1 MSSWHQL
8 SRLAQQALNRAL
20 GGQTRNKPRKAAGSR
35 RFWTPQEEQTL
46 RDRYP
51 TEDTAVLAAELGCS
65 VPRLYAKAK
74 AMGLKKTD
82 AFIEACLK
90 RCGEL
95 RAESGKSTRFQPGHQ
110 SWNAGKKGLQVGGRS
125 AETQFKPGQIN
136 GRAALLVQP
145 VGAERIGKDGIRQ
158 RKICA
163 DGPLHK
169 RWKSVHSII
178 CEEANGP
185 IPKGHIVVFR
195 AGTDREHIVLEN
207 LELITRAECMKR
219 NTIHNYPPEV
229 KSVIRLVGKLK
240 RTIAEAERHDS
251 QTH

>member
-1 MSSWHQL
+1 MSSRRQL
-8 SRLAQQALNRAL
+8 TPRDHGAIKLAQDAPTPR
-20 GGQTRNKPRKAAGSR
+20 KPRKAAGSR
-35 RFWTPQEEQTL
+35 RYWTAEEEQAL

-51 TEDTAVLAAELGCS
+51 TEDTTALAAEFGCS
-65 VPRLYAKAK
+65 IQRLYAKANTL
-74 AMGLKKTD
+74 GLSKTE
-82 AFIEACLK
+82 AYMEACLQ

-95 RAESGKSTRFQPGHQ
+95 RAESGKSTRFKSGTQP
-110 SWNAGKKGLQVGGRS
+110 WNAGMKGLNLGGRS

-145 VGAERIGKDGIRQ
+145 VGTERITKDGIRQ
-158 RKICA
+158 RKIRA

-178 CEEANGP
+178 WEEANGP
-185 IPKGHIVVFR
+185 IDKGYLVVFR
-195 AGTDREHIVLEN
+195 AGADREQIVLEN
-207 LELITRAECMKR
+207 LELITRGENMKR

-251 QTH
+251 

>member
-1 MSSWHQL
+1 MSSRRQL
-8 SRLAQQALNRAL
+8 SPLAQQALNRAL
-20 GGQTRNKPRKAAGSR
+20 GAPTPKKPRKAAGSR
-35 RFWTPQEEQTL
+35 RFWTAEEEQTL

-51 TEDTAVLAAELGCS
+51 TEDTAALAAELGCS
-65 VPRLYAKAK
+65 VPRLYAKAN
-74 AMGLKKTD
+74 AMGLNKTE
-82 AFIEACLK
+82 AYMEACLQ

-95 RAESGKSTRFQPGHQ
+95 RAESGKSTRFQPGKQ
-110 SWNAGKKGLQVGGRS
+110 SWNAGMKGLHFGGRS

-145 VGAERIGKDGIRQ
+145 VGAERISKDGIRQ
-158 RKICA
+158 RKIRA
-163 DGPLHK
+163 DGPFHK
-169 RWKSVHSII
+169 RWKSVHSIMW
-178 CEEANGP
+178 EEVHGP
-185 IPKGHIVVFR
+185 IPDGHIVVFR
-195 AGTDREHIVLEN
+195 AGADRENIVIEN
-207 LELITRAECMKR
+207 LELITRGECMKR